1 VRRSLAHD
9 ESGRAGPAILL
20 GLVGAVV
27 GGPIGFFTGGFIALA
42 ACGRGDGSLGAGES
56 CGMLALF
63 LVVLG
68 VPIGAVVGAVTGAVI
83 GSRRPRVA
91 ASIGDAAIVTAGED
105 GGPSTLGGPPV
116 EREASP
122 LAALAVIG
130 GIAIAFGAFS
140 GWRTVSIPYE
150 DLERYANVLTP
161 GPEGIA
167 FLGGLLALAGGTL
180 AVLRPAGAAPPLVV
194 AIGTALAAGAA
205 LWALVDLL
213 GVPSELQWQI
223 FVGYWISVAGVAVAA
238 VGWLSGRRRA
248 AG

>member
-1 VRRSLAHD
+1 VRRSLIRD
-9 ESGRAGPAILL
+9 ESGRAGPALL
-20 GLVGAVV
+20 LALVGAVV
-27 GGPIGFFTGGFIALA
+27 GAPVGFFTGVFIAMA

-56 CGMLALF
+56 CGMLALV

-68 VPIGAVVGAVTGAVI
+68 VPIGAVVGAVIGAVI
-83 GSRRPRVA
+83 GSRRPKA
-91 ASIGDAAIVTAGED
+91 AAVDGVAIVTPGE
-105 GGPSTLGGPPV
+105 GGGPPV

-150 DLERYANVLTP
+150 DLQRYANVLTP

-180 AVLRPAGAAPPLVV
+180 AVLRPAGGAPPVVV
-194 AIGTALAAGAA
+194 AIGTGLAAVAA
-205 LWALVDLL
+205 LWAYVDLL
-213 GVPSELQWQI
+213 GVPSELKRQI
-223 FVGYWISVAGVAVAA
+223 FVGYWVSVAGAAVAA
-238 VGWLSGRRRA
+238 AGWFVQRRRA
-248 AG
+248 AD

>member
-1 VRRSLAHD
+1 MLLLA
-9 ESGRAGPAILL
+9 LL
-20 GLVGAVV
+20 GAVV
-27 GGPIGFFTGGFIALA
+27 GAPVGFFTGGFIALV

-56 CGMLALF
+56 CGMFALF
-63 LVVLG
+63 LVVVG
-68 VPIGAVVGAVTGAVI
+68 VPLGAVVGAVIGAVI
-83 GSRRPRVA
+83 GSRRPKA
-91 ASIGDAAIVTAGED
+91 AAVDGAAIVTPGQ
-105 GGPSTLGGPPV
+105 LGGPPV

-180 AVLRPAGAAPPLVV
+180 AVLRPAGTAPPLVV
-194 AIGTALAAGAA
+194 AIGTALAAAAA
-205 LWALVDLL
+205 LWAYVDLL
-213 GVPSELQWQI
+213 GVPSELQRQI
-223 FVGYWISVAGVAVAA
+223 FVGYWVSVGGATLAAAGWFVQR
-238 VGWLSGRRRA
+238 RRRA
-248 AG
+248 VD